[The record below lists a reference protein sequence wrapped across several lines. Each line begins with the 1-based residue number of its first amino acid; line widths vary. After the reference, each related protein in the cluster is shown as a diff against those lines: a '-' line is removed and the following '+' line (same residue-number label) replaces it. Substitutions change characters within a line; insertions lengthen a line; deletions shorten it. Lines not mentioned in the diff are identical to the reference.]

1 MTKRF
6 NSLQKMLVLAHALGS
21 VVDSDEFISSID
33 RLRKNIQ
40 HKKDSKGG
48 LRYMK
53 KLMDL
58 LYAMKENVEQLQE
71 HLSFVLEQ
79 EKTLCSYKC
88 TIRPLSDEDIT
99 RIESAVLSQLNWLK
113 FYYRVELSKNN
124 MLFANPIKME
134 RIIDYEELFKDDE
147 TQEVM
152 SALADIIATLNMVS
166 DIIVHINDIIDEIT
180 IGKDDSL
187 LDLQL
192 DMYCII
198 NSHRRIYHHLFE
210 RLKKTSKYNENVILK
225 YQHDDYRARFFLE
238 LMNYDVLFKPQLV
251 FSKTPDKITFVYKS
265 GYMKTLFQR

>member
-1 MTKRF
+1 
-6 NSLQKMLVLAHALGS
+6 
-21 VVDSDEFISSID
+21 
-33 RLRKNIQ
+33 
-40 HKKDSKGG
+40 
-48 LRYMK
+48 
-53 KLMDL
+53 
-58 LYAMKENVEQLQE
+58 
-71 HLSFVLEQ
+71 
-79 EKTLCSYKC
+79 
-88 TIRPLSDEDIT
+88 
-99 RIESAVLSQLNWLK
+99 
-113 FYYRVELSKNN
+113 
-124 MLFANPIKME
+124 
-134 RIIDYEELFKDDE
+134 
-147 TQEVM
+147 M

-251 FSKTPDKITFVYKS
+251 FSKTPDKITFIYKS
-265 GYMKTLFQR
+265 GHAKALFQR